1 MTLFNE
7 IKKYLGYVCEYL
19 TFRIFPDMKGK
30 LEEDIERLIIKL
42 LVRAGF
48 LYTEGES
55 KAHVTVADLRKAEEE
70 TPFFGESGSSMRE
83 KLFVF
88 NSQLVNRTSVVSLV
102 IMLLYSLDAIVGR
115 KSKEGLKYVYVLDPE
130 SLVTKR
136 IDETD
141 LNAADIGMWPL
152 LDNSMDRYKADD
164 VAVLRVKR
172 EDIFGCSIVSLT
184 VNYYSRPN
192 H

>member
-1 MTLFNE
+1 MTLLSE
-7 IKKYLGYVCEYL
+7 IKKYLGYIYEYL
-19 TFRIFPDMKGK
+19 MFRIFPDMKGK

-48 LYTEGES
+48 LYIEGES

-70 TPFFGESGSSMRE
+70 TLFFGESGSSMHE

-88 NSQLVNRTSVVSLV
+88 NSQLSNRTSVVSIV
-102 IMLLYSLDAIVGR
+102 IMLLYALDAITGR
-115 KSKEGLKYVYVLDPE
+115 KRKGNMKHVYVVGPE

-141 LNAADIGMWPL
+141 LTAADIGMWPL

-172 EDIFGCSIVSLT
+172 EDIFGCIISLT